1 MVTTEQEWRERTHLG
16 ECEMGPLIEELR
28 SVAGVADCDSMVEV
42 ELEMTGRY
50 TPADPG
56 DWTTPPTGACVEVDD
71 VITLGVDLLDMSGE
85 LVAELNFRDGSIDAE
100 AANRLAARVSQ
111 RILSQFT
118 CDQII
123 SHFGDCYGRPKA

>member
-28 SVAGVADCDSMVEV
+28 SVAGVADCDSMVDV
-42 ELEMTGRY
+42 ELEVCGRR

-71 VITLGVDLLDMSGE
+71 VITLGVDLLDMNGE
-85 LVAELNFRDGSIDAE
+85 LVAELNFRDGSIEAE
-100 AANRLAARVSQ
+100 TATRLADRVSK
-111 RILSQFT
+111 RILAQLT
-118 CDQII
+118 GDQILA
-123 SHFGDCYGRPKA
+123 HLGDD